1 MIIAI
6 GNFISRQPKG
16 EGAAF
21 ADFALDGDF
30 APQTFRQMFGYAQAQ
45 PEPKLLPAAGLVL
58 RCVLVG
64 RSQDEAE
71 FRSIGFGQAFQNRL
85 QVNHLAHHRLAQSNF
100 STQCQILV
108 RIGEGFARRKSRR

>member
-1 MIIAI
+1 LPSAI
-6 GNFISRQPKG
+6 LSIGSQRVKVLPLLTWLWTVI
-16 EGAAF
+16 
-21 ADFALDGDF
+21 L
-30 APQTFRQMFGYAQAQ
+30 PQTFHQMFGYAQAQ

-64 RSQDEAE
+64 RSQDEVE
-71 FRSIGFGQAFQNRL
+71 FWSVGFGQAFQNRL

-108 RIGEGFARRKSRR
+108 RIGEGFARRKSKR

>member
-6 GNFISRQPKG
+6 GNFISWQPKG

-21 ADFALDGDF
+21 ANFALDSDF
-30 APQTFRQMFGYAQAQ
+30 APQTFHQMFGYAQAQ

-64 RSQDEAE
+64 RSQDEAK

-108 RIGEGFARRKSRR
+108 RIGEGFDRRKSKR